1 MRRWLFMVFL
11 GWMSNV
17 TGLIWAAEGLPA
29 GVTPPAMIVVVGA
42 AGEEEFGREFRQTAE
57 LWQKASTQAGGTF
70 ASIGSGT
77 TNDAPDS
84 ATGVT
89 DLARLEKVLQELPR
103 EAGGD
108 VWLILIGHGTFD
120 GREARFN
127 LSGPDLTATD
137 LARMVQP
144 IHRRLIVINGASSS
158 SPFLS
163 KLSGPGRVIVT
174 ATRSGYEENV
184 ARFGR
189 FLAVAISDTSA
200 DLDKDGQV
208 SLLEAFVL
216 AARRVAEFYE
226 TEGRLA
232 TEHALIDDNGD
243 GAGTPADWFRGVHAI
258 KKAEGGSS
266 LDGLRAHQVH
276 LVRSAA
282 ERGMPDAQRARR
294 DELEAAL
301 AKLRESRA
309 KLDPEEYYRRLEPL
323 LLDLARL
330 YGGSKE

>member
-1 MRRWLFMVFL
+1 MRRWLFMAIL
-11 GWMSNV
+11 GGLCNV
-17 TGLIWAAEGLPA
+17 TGLTRAAEERPPT
-29 GVTPPAMIVVVGA
+29 VTPPTLIVVVGA
-42 AGEEEFGREFRQTAE
+42 AGEEEYGREFRQTAE
-57 LWQKASTQAGGTF
+57 LWQKASAQAGATF
-70 ASIGSGT
+70 TSVGSGV
-77 TNDAPDS
+77 TNDAPES
-84 ATGVT
+84 ASGVN
-89 DLARLEKVLQELPR
+89 DLARLEKTLLDLPR

-127 LSGPDLTATD
+127 LSGPDLTATE

-189 FLAVAISDTSA
+189 FLAVAIGDASA

-226 TEGRLA
+226 TDGRLA
-232 TEHALIDDNGD
+232 TEHALLDDNGD

-258 KKAEGGSS
+258 KKAEGGTS

-301 AKLRESRA
+301 AKLRETRS
-309 KLDPEEYYRRLEPL
+309 KVDPEEYYRRLEPL
-323 LLDLARL
+323 LLELARL